1 MTKKKKIIGI
11 IGHVGHGKTTLS
23 AAVAAT
29 LSTTRLPE
37 PKTIQE
43 VIEESMSIPFTAP
56 PKMVT
61 TLRSYPIK
69 SGKQERRERRQQER
83 RKR

>member
-1 MTKKKKIIGI
+1 MKKKKKIAI
-11 IGHVGHGKTTLS
+11 IGHIDHGKTTLS
-23 AAVAAT
+23 AAVAAA

-56 PKMVT
+56 PKLEIP
-61 TLRSYPIK
+61 LRSYPIK
-69 SGKQERRERRQQER
+69 SGKQNRRERRQQER